1 LQHFLRLPCQLL
13 SLKYLSYAIS
23 CFFANHLLFAFRLHA
38 RKGPGERMSTV
49 TPGVGAAAAKELPF
63 LEQLRANP
71 RLPLII
77 GASFA
82 VAVIAA
88 MWMWS
93 RQPDYGVLYSNLSD
107 RDGGAIIASLQQMNI
122 PYKFAGGGGAL
133 LVEAG
138 KVPEA
143 RLRLASQGL
152 PKGGTVGF
160 ELMDNQK
167 FGTSQFAEQINYQR
181 ALEGELARSINLI
194 SAVESARVHLALPK
208 PSLFVR
214 DQKKPSASV
223 VLSLHRGRS
232 IDEGQIN
239 AIVHMISSSVP
250 ELSAKS
256 ITVVDQAGN
265 LLSAANS
272 GTRGLDVSQL
282 KYTQEIEQGYIR
294 RIEAILAPIMGATNV
309 HAQVAA
315 EIDFSV
321 VENTDEKYRPNQEPG
336 SAAIR
341 SQQSSESS
349 QTGVNPPGG
358 VPGALSN
365 QPPVNPVAP
374 IVNTPQAQQK
384 PGAPGAVANEAP
396 RSGTARKDGT
406 TNYELD
412 RSIRHVQQGAGGVR
426 RLSVAVVV
434 NYRSASDAQ
443 GKPKAQALS
452 ATELTQINNL
462 VKEAMGFSA
471 ERGDSLNVVNSPFAS
486 KAAADLVELPVWQ
499 QPSNIELA
507 KTLGQ
512 YLLLGLLALYVWFAV
527 LRPLLRK
534 HLAPV
539 PSVPPAVPVDSEGK
553 SPPTS
558 KNMPQQAAAAE
569 AQDRAALRHEENVLH
584 AQEVAQ
590 KDPRVVAML
599 IKQWMSE
606 T

>member
-1 LQHFLRLPCQLL
+1 MPW
-13 SLKYLSYAIS
+13 
-23 CFFANHLLFAFRLHA
+23 
-38 RKGPGERMSTV
+38 
-49 TPGVGAAAAKELPF
+49 

-71 RLPLII
+71 RLLLMI
-77 GASFA
+77 GVSAA
-82 VAVIAA
+82 VAAIAA
-88 MWMWS
+88 LWLWS
-93 RQPDYGVLYSNLSD
+93 RAPDYGVLYTNLSD

-122 PYKFAGGGGAL
+122 PYKFAAGGGAL
-133 LVEAG
+133 LVQTN

-167 FGTSQFAEQINYQR
+167 FGTSQFAEQVNYQR
-181 ALEGELARSINLI
+181 ALEGELARSINSI

-214 DQKKPSASV
+214 EQKKPSASV
-223 VLSLHRGRS
+223 ILTLHRGRS
-232 IDEGQIN
+232 IDEGQIS
-239 AIVHMISSSVP
+239 AIVHLISSSVP

-265 LLSAANS
+265 LLSAANA

-294 RIEAILAPIMGATNV
+294 RIEAILQPIVGASNV

-315 EIDFSV
+315 DIDFSI

-341 SQQSSESS
+341 SQQSGESN
-349 QTGVNPPGG
+349 QQGANPPGG

-365 QPPVNPVAP
+365 QPPANPVAP
-374 IVNTPQAQQK
+374 IVTPAANQPNNPQQGANGQTNGGPSNT
-384 PGAPGAVANEAP
+384 
-396 RSGTARKDGT
+396 RKDGT

-412 RSIRHVQQGAGGVR
+412 RSIRHVQQGAGGIK

-434 NYRSASDAQ
+434 NYRGTLSTQ
-443 GKPKAQALS
+443 GKRVTQALS
-452 ATELTQINNL
+452 ATELEQIKNL
-462 VKEAMGFSA
+462 VKETMGFNS

-486 KAAADLVELPVWQ
+486 DPANDAPELPWWR
-499 QPSNIELA
+499 QPNNIELA
-507 KTLGQ
+507 KELGK
-512 YLLLGLLALYVWFAV
+512 YLLLGALALFLWFAL

-534 HLAPV
+534 HLQPAQAAPPV
-539 PSVPPAVPVDSEGK
+539 PG
-553 SPPTS
+553 
-558 KNMPQQAAAAE
+558 AE
-569 AQDRAALRHEENVLH
+569 AAPAEEAGPEAQ
-584 AQEVAQ
+584 AQEQQRQDQRHLENTKYAQ
-590 KDPRVVAML
+590 EIAAKDPQVVAML
-599 IKQWMSE
+599 MKHWMNE
-606 T
+606 NNG

>member
-1 LQHFLRLPCQLL
+1 
-13 SLKYLSYAIS
+13 
-23 CFFANHLLFAFRLHA
+23 
-38 RKGPGERMSTV
+38 MSTLAAG
-49 TPGVGAAAAKELPF
+49 TGAQAAPAALPF

-82 VAVIAA
+82 VAVMAA
-88 MWMWS
+88 LWMWS

-107 RDGGAIIASLQQMNI
+107 RDGGAIIASLQQMNV
-122 PYKFAGGGGAL
+122 PYKFAEGGGAL
-133 LVEAG
+133 LVEKG
-138 KVPEA
+138 KVAEA

-181 ALEGELARSINLI
+181 ALEGELARSINSI

-232 IDEGQIN
+232 IDEGQVS
-239 AIVHMISSSVP
+239 AIVHLISSSVP
-250 ELSAKS
+250 ELSDKS
-256 ITVVDQAGN
+256 ITVVDQTGK

-282 KYTQEIEQGYIR
+282 KYAQEIEQGYIR
-294 RIEAILAPIMGATNV
+294 RIEAILQPLMGTANV

-321 VENTDEKYRPNQEPG
+321 VENTDEKYRPNQTPG

-341 SQQSSESS
+341 SQQSSDSI
-349 QTGVNPPGG
+349 QTGANPPGG

-365 QPPVNPVAP
+365 QPPVSPVAP
-374 IVNTPQAQQK
+374 IALPAATAAQ
-384 PGAPGAVANEAP
+384 PAMAAPG
-396 RSGTARKDGT
+396 STRKDGT
-406 TNYELD
+406 INYELD
-412 RSIRHVQQGAGGVR
+412 RSIRHVQQGAGGIK

-434 NYRSASDAQ
+434 NYRGSVDAQ
-443 GKPKAQALS
+443 GKRAAKALT
-452 ATELTQINNL
+452 ATELEQVNNL

-471 ERGDSLNVVNSPFAS
+471 DRGDSLNVVNSAFAS
-486 KAAADLVELPVWQ
+486 DAADAVELPLWK
-499 QPSNIELA
+499 QPENIELA
-507 KTLGQ
+507 KTGST
-512 YLLLGLLALYVWFAV
+512 YLLLALLALFAWFAV

-534 HLAPV
+534 HLY
-539 PSVPPAVPVDSEGK
+539 PPAPLQLEEAEE
-553 SPPTS
+553 SPLALNSVEQAPSQAQT
-558 KNMPQQAAAAE
+558 AAARQAE
-569 AQDRAALRHEENVLH
+569 AKERREQRIAENIQYAH
-584 AQEVAQ
+584 ATSAKNPQ
-590 KDPRVVAML
+590 VVAML
-599 IKQWMSE
+599 IKQWMAE
-606 T
+606 KDE

>member
-1 LQHFLRLPCQLL
+1 
-13 SLKYLSYAIS
+13 
-23 CFFANHLLFAFRLHA
+23 
-38 RKGPGERMSTV
+38 MSTLAAG
-49 TPGVGAAAAKELPF
+49 TGAQAAPGALPF
-63 LEQLRANP
+63 LQQLRANP
-71 RLPLII
+71 RLPLMI
-77 GASFA
+77 GAAFA

-107 RDGGAIIASLQQMNI
+107 RDGGAIIATLQKMNV
-122 PYKFAGGGGAL
+122 PYKFAEGGGAL
-133 LVEAG
+133 LVEKS
-138 KVPEA
+138 KVAEA
-143 RLRLASQGL
+143 RLRLAAEGL

-181 ALEGELARSINLI
+181 ALEGELARSINSI

-232 IDEGQIN
+232 IDEGQVS
-239 AIVHMISSSVP
+239 AIVHLISSSVP
-250 ELSAKS
+250 ELSDKS
-256 ITVVDQAGN
+256 ITVVDQTGK

-282 KYTQEIEQGYIR
+282 KYAQEIEQGYIR
-294 RIEAILAPIMGATNV
+294 RIEAILQPLMGTANV

-321 VENTDEKYRPNQEPG
+321 VENTDEKYRPNQTPG

-341 SQQSSESS
+341 SQQSSDSI
-349 QTGVNPPGG
+349 QTGSNPAGG

-374 IVNTPQAQQK
+374 IATPAVPAAGQAAAAAAAVP
-384 PGAPGAVANEAP
+384 PG
-396 RSGTARKDGT
+396 STRKDGT
-406 TNYELD
+406 INYELD
-412 RSIRHVQQGAGGVR
+412 RTIRHVQQGAGGIK

-434 NYRSASDAQ
+434 NYRDTVDAQ
-443 GKPKAQALS
+443 GKRTAKALS
-452 ATELTQINNL
+452 AAELEQVNNL

-471 ERGDSLNVVNSPFAS
+471 DRGDSVNVVNSAFAS
-486 KAAADLVELPVWQ
+486 DAANVVELPLWK
-499 QPSNIELA
+499 QPENIELA
-507 KTLGQ
+507 KTGGQ
-512 YLLLGLLALYVWFAV
+512 YLLIGMLALFAWFAV

-534 HLAPV
+534 HLT
-539 PSVPPAVPVDSEGK
+539 PPALPLAEQEELALPAPGTAEQTP
-553 SPPTS
+553 SPAQTAASRQVEAKARREQRNAENIQYAHATS
-558 KNMPQQAAAAE
+558 AKNPQ
-569 AQDRAALRHEENVLH
+569 
-584 AQEVAQ
+584 
-590 KDPRVVAML
+590 VVAML
-599 IKQWMSE
+599 IKQWMAE
-606 T
+606 KDE

>member
-1 LQHFLRLPCQLL
+1 
-13 SLKYLSYAIS
+13 
-23 CFFANHLLFAFRLHA
+23 
-38 RKGPGERMSTV
+38 MSTSLSGAVV
-49 TPGVGAAAAKELPF
+49 TLPHAPS
-63 LEQLRANP
+63 LLDQLRANP

-77 GASFA
+77 GVSFA
-82 VAVIAA
+82 VAAIAA
-88 MWMWS
+88 LWLWS

-122 PYKFAGGGGAL
+122 PYKFAEGGGAL
-133 LVEAG
+133 LVQAN

-152 PKGGTVGF
+152 PKGGTAGF

-181 ALEGELARSINLI
+181 ALEGELARSINSI

-232 IDEGQIN
+232 LDEGQIS
-239 AIVHMISSSVP
+239 AIVHLISSSVP

-282 KYTQEIEQGYIR
+282 KYAQEIEQGYIR
-294 RIEAILAPIMGATNV
+294 RIEAILQPLMGTSNV

-315 EIDFSV
+315 DIDFSV
-321 VENTDEKYRPNQEPG
+321 IENTDEKYHPNQTPG
-336 SAAIR
+336 SASIR
-341 SQQSSESS
+341 SQQSNEST
-349 QTGVNPPGG
+349 QQGVNPPGG

-365 QPPVNPVAP
+365 QPQANPVAP
-374 IVNTPQAQQK
+374 ITTTPPGQAK
-384 PGAPGAVANEAP
+384 PGTPGSQTPEQIKSAEAAAAS
-396 RSGTARKDGT
+396 RATGSGMARKDGT

-412 RSIRHVQQGAGGVR
+412 RSIRHVQQGAGGVK

-434 NYRSASDAQ
+434 NYRGTVDAK
-443 GKPKAQALS
+443 GKRTAQALS
-452 ATELTQINNL
+452 VTELEQVNNL
-462 VKEAMGFSA
+462 VKEAMGYSA

-486 KAAADLVELPVWQ
+486 DTIEVVELPLWR
-499 QPSNIELA
+499 QPENIELA
-507 KTLGQ
+507 KTLGK
-512 YLLLGLLALYVWFAV
+512 YLLLSMLALYLWFGV

-534 HLAPV
+534 HLQ
-539 PSVPPAVPVDSEGK
+539 PALPETGKEEAMAAISEEHALA
-553 SPPTS
+553 
-558 KNMPQQAAAAE
+558 QAQIVAKAETE
-569 AQDRAALRHEENVLH
+569 AQERQALRHQDNIQY
-584 AQEVAQ
+584 AQSTAV
-590 KDPRVVAML
+590 KNPRMVAML
-599 IKQWMSE
+599 IKQWMAE
-606 T
+606 KDE